1 MFFEG
6 DAIKARLFVKNQEFS
21 LVVLK
26 KLKIVNSINEHGTL
40 ILEGIIS
47 EEQIN
52 AYGNICSLEPMKLV
66 LCDENTEVE
75 IFQGLVYELNL
86 NFRNSVGYIYM
97 KGISYS
103 YLLDIVYKSR
113 SFQNKDMQ
121 YSDLINK
128 ITEEYTGKI
137 IKIEDEAMSAS
148 TINKPYIEYQETDWQ
163 FLKRIASTFNCG
175 LYNAINLEG
184 IRIQVGPD
192 ELSEM
197 EDITENI
204 YEWNIEKNFNDY
216 KIMQENYKSDV
227 SEYDYKYYKVKGEC
241 ILQLGRQVVFKGMR
255 FFVSE
260 VEISLKNSQV
270 SFEYVL
276 KTKNGV
282 NMPTVYN
289 EKLVGTSIEGAIIN
303 VQGHNVWIHL
313 DIDETQSAD
322 EAYEFPF
329 SSISSS
335 PNNVGWYFMPEIGD
349 RARLYF
355 GDNKEENAVVTQA
368 VPINPTQPDPNI
380 RYMSTIHG
388 KEIQLTPG
396 GIYIISNGESLYIKL
411 DDKEGIGIY
420 SDSSI
425 NITAGED
432 ISISGSTI
440 EMSAGSIHIAG
451 GDGGSEINIDD
462 NVTVT
467 GKQVTVNER

>member
-26 KLKIVNSINEHGTL
+26 KLKVGNSINEHGIL

-66 LCDENTEVE
+66 LCDDNTEVE
-75 IFQGLVYELNL
+75 IFQGLVHELNL
-86 NFRNSVGYIYM
+86 NCRNSVGYIYM

-121 YSDLINK
+121 YSELINK

-137 IKIEDEAMSAS
+137 IKIEDEPMSAS
-148 TINKPYIEYQETDWQ
+148 AINKPYIEYQETDWQ

-260 VEISLKNSQV
+260 VEISLKNSQIC
-270 SFEYVL
+270 FEYVL

-322 EAYEFPF
+322 ESYEFPF